1 MSTNRYGLMVIGLLL
16 LFSTISASQSQTSDR
31 VELFRHPGL
40 LWLSWSAAER
50 ENFVYGFIQGHG
62 HGVVEACRGA
72 DDLFEKDKPHQ
83 LGHDDVPST
92 FPSARC
98 RARVA
103 EYSNVKIDLSKGPDF
118 SAYTTVITEF
128 YTKHP
133 EYRDTPISLLMES
146 LAGTKGLTA
155 DDIYRKWTT
164 SKSGEPQKD
173 KP

>member
-1 MSTNRYGLMVIGLLL
+1 MRTQRNGLTVIGLLL
-16 LFSTISASQSQTSDR
+16 LLSAISGSQSQTSDR

-50 ENFVYGFIQGHG
+50 ETFVYGYIQGHG
-62 HGVVEACRGA
+62 HGMNEACLAA

-103 EYSNVKIDLSKGPDF
+103 QYPNVRVDLSKGPDF
-118 SAYTTVITEF
+118 SAYTAVITEF
-128 YTKHP
+128 YTKYP
-133 EYRDTPISLLMES
+133 EYRDTPFTLLMES
-146 LAGTKGLTA
+146 LAGTKTLTA
-155 DDIYRKWTT
+155 DDIYRNWT
-164 SKSGEPQKD
+164 KSGPPK
-173 KP
+173 

>member
-1 MSTNRYGLMVIGLLL
+1 MTTKRNGLIVIGSLL
-16 LFSTISASQSQTSDR
+16 LFSIISASQSQTSDR
-31 VELFRHPGL
+31 VQLFQHPGL
-40 LWLSWSAAER
+40 LWLSWSAPER

-72 DDLFEKDKPHQ
+72 GDLFERDKSHR

-103 EYSNVKIDLSKGPDF
+103 QYSNLKIDLSKGPDF

-133 EYRDTPISLLMES
+133 EYRDTPLTLLMES
-146 LAGTKGLTA
+146 LEGAKGLTA

-164 SKSGEPQKD
+164 LNLEGARKE
-173 KP
+173 